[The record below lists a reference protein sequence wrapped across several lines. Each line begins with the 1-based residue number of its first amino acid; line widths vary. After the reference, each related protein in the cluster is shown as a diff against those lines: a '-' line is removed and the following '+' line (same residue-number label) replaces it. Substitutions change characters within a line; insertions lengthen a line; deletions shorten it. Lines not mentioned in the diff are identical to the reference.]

1 LEKQRIESIF
11 RQAGAIDQ
19 QLLDVCISLLF
30 DMECGLLK
38 STSQQESKSKTHFS
52 HFLCSRV
59 PSTTN

>member
-1 LEKQRIESIF
+1 
-11 RQAGAIDQ
+11 
-19 QLLDVCISLLF
+19 LLF

-38 STSQQESKSKTHFS
+38 STSQQENKSKTHFS